1 MYVLYIYNI
10 YTYIYI
16 YISDRSYIGEIT
28 CHSFAPLLSKGW
40 HQLALIFK

>member
-16 YISDRSYIGEIT
+16 SNRSYISEIT